1 MKTLP
6 DIMRDFI
13 TRVLGEQSF
22 YSERARVTA
31 VDLETNTC
39 TVKTLNDKSEIFSV
53 IINAYRGALYGVF
66 PVPKVGSVVTISY
79 YERNEAY
86 VAKMGELEQLKV
98 VFQTTDETAGV
109 TIDII
114 NEKLLISWPD
124 SDEEESTTI
133 EVSELEILF
142 NGGNLLG
149 LVKIQE
155 LTDRLNELE
164 SLWNKLQMDFNT
176 WVPVVNDGGLALKT
190 QLLSSFLLEL
200 VPDSQVEDFENEK
213 IKQ

>member
-6 DIMRDFI
+6 DIMRDFV

-39 TVKTLNDKSEIFSV
+39 TVETLIGKSQIFSV

-66 PVPKVGSVVTISY
+66 PVPKIGSVVTISY

-86 VAKMGELEQLKV
+86 VAKMGEIDQLKV

-114 NEKLLISWPD
+114 NEKLFISWPD
-124 SDEEESTTI
+124 SDEDESTTI

-164 SLWNKLQMDFNT
+164 GLWNKLQMDLNT
-176 WVPVVNDGGLALKT
+176 WVPVVQDGGLALKT

-200 VPDSQVEDFENEK
+200 VPDSKVEDFENEK

>member
-1 MKTLP
+1 MKNLA
-6 DIMRDFI
+6 DIMRDFVI
-13 TRVLGEQSF
+13 RVLGEQSF

-31 VDLETNTC
+31 VDLENNTC
-39 TVKTLNDKSEIFSV
+39 TVETLIDKSEIFDV

-66 PVPKVGSVVTISY
+66 PVPKVGSVVTISF

-98 VFQTTDETAGV
+98 IFQSTDDTAGV
-109 TIDII
+109 TMDII
-114 NEKLLISWPD
+114 NEKILISWPD
-124 SDEEESTTI
+124 SEQDESTTI

-155 LTDRLNELE
+155 LTDRLNEYELI
-164 SLWNKLQMDFNT
+164 LKQLQTDFSG
-176 WVPVVNDGGLALKT
+176 WIPVPSDGGAALKT
-190 QLLSSFLLEL
+190 ILTAGYLMKII
-200 VPDSQVEDFENEK
+200 PDSTVSDFENEK